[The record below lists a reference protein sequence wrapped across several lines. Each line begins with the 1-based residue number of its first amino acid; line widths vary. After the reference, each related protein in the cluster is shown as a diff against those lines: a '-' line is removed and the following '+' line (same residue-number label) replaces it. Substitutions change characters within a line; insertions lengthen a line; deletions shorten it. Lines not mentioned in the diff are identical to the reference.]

1 MSFRFWLNIITAV
14 LLALVVFFGWDQIAQ
29 AWGLLGNVNWWIL
42 SFLIPVQFA
51 SYFAAGEV
59 AFSYLRAK
67 GDLKSMSRLRMARI
81 ALELNF
87 VNHIAIIPMAAGSS
101 YFSWLLHHHGVKVGR
116 STMSQIVRSV
126 MSLFTFIVMLI
137 LSIIILS
144 FDYKIGK
151 PVLVFISLL
160 LGLAISGIVFLI
172 YIISSKKRSLWLS
185 SWLTGFINKIGSVC
199 SRGRKS
205 QIIDPIKID
214 GFFVELHYDYIE
226 ILDEKKILVAP
237 FWWSVIFM
245 ILDTLLILISFWAL
259 GFWVNPAAIFIA
271 FGLATI
277 GSIVAVTPGGAGV
290 YETIMVTFLA
300 SAGLAANV
308 AIAGTLL
315 ARAIL
320 LVGTIVFG
328 YIFYQLTV
336 NKYGKIN
343 NKSNI

>member
-1 MSFRFWLNIITAV
+1 MSLRFWLNIGTVI
-14 LLALVVFFGWDQIAQ
+14 LLALVVFFGWDQITQ

-42 SFLIPVQFA
+42 LLLIPVQFA
-51 SYFAAGEV
+51 SYFASGEI

-67 GDLKSMSRLRMARI
+67 GDLKNMSRLKMARI

-116 STMSQIVRSV
+116 STMSQIVRGTLV
-126 MSLFTFIVMLI
+126 LATFIIMLI

-151 PVLVFISLL
+151 PVLTFISIL
-160 LGLAISGIVFLI
+160 LGLAIFGIAFLI

-185 SWLTGFINKIGSVC
+185 GWLSKFINKIGHIC
-199 SRGRKS
+199 SRGKKCH
-205 QIIDPIKID
+205 ILEPDKISS
-214 GFFVELHYDYIE
+214 FFVELHHDYVE
-226 ILDEKKILVAP
+226 IMNDKKILVAP
-237 FWWSVIFM
+237 FWWSVSFM

-277 GSIVAVTPGGAGV
+277 GSMLAVTPGGAGV
-290 YETIMVTFLA
+290 YEAVMVTFLA
-300 SAGLAANV
+300 SAGLAANI

-315 ARAIL
+315 ARVML
-320 LVGTIVFG
+320 LAGTIVLG
-328 YIFYQLTV
+328 YAFYQLTV

-343 NKSNI
+343 KSGL